1 LFART
6 PRDGVHAQVHGHPE
20 HHRTG
25 DAAMMRRTMLA
36 LTFAV
41 SPACTGTVS
50 STIHDASVDASSD
63 RPDRTV
69 LSDVSDVSDVR
80 DVADVLMGTDR
91 VDVPVGDAG
100 RCPPTLPDGG
110 APPPPPGVSRS
121 CGPGGAPTW
130 HCNEVAYC
138 GGQFTMGSTDAAEV
152 HGTGRGATYQMR
164 ECDPRVRIVRGG
176 YIDAYE
182 VTVARY
188 RTWIRAGMP
197 MPRSGEY
204 TYPLDGWSNPGVD
217 WMPPG
222 YVNSGDGDTVP
233 GSPATVQNCTWSP
246 VDGVNDDLPINCVD
260 GLHAAAFC
268 QWDGRHMVSEEAWEY
283 LASNYGTTARIRP
296 EDLTASSSCD
306 LGDLNSRN
314 GICPQRTL
322 PRPVQSFPLS
332 GPPSVPGLFGMIGGV
347 VEIAAGPFS
356 PMDGICSNFDLRT
369 CCRRRYPNTDDHTPR
384 EGGSLRGTSWW
395 MDREDQQYLNHVS
408 SRNHGSRTA
417 PLDRRPPRSPNVGIR
432 CARWVPGVW

>member
-1 LFART
+1 
-6 PRDGVHAQVHGHPE
+6 
-20 HHRTG
+20 
-25 DAAMMRRTMLA
+25 MMRRALLA

-80 DVADVLMGTDR
+80 DVGDVLMGADR

-121 CGPGGAPTW
+121 CGPGGAPAW

-138 GGQFTMGSTDAAEV
+138 GGEFTMGSTDAAEV
-152 HGTGRGATYQMR
+152 HGAADRSTFRMR
-164 ECDPRVRIVRGG
+164 ACDPRRRIVRGG

-182 VTVARY
+182 VTVARF
-188 RTWIRAGMP
+188 RAWVNAGR
-197 MPRSGEY
+197 PRPASYEVVYPWGEW
-204 TYPLDGWSNPGVD
+204 TLDKRNWQPL
-217 WMPPG
+217 G
-222 YVNSGDGDTVP
+222 YVNMGDGDTVP
-233 GSPATVQNCTWSP
+233 GMPGTVANCTWSP
-246 VDGVNDDLPINCVD
+246 VEGVNDDLPMNCID
-260 GLHAAAFC
+260 GVQAVAFC
-268 QWDGRHMVSEEAWEY
+268 WWDGRHLVSEEAWEY
-283 LASNYGTTARIRP
+283 LASNFGTTSSIRP
-296 EDLTASSSCD
+296 ADLTQAESCT
-306 LGDLNSRN
+306 LGDLNARN
-314 GICPQRTL
+314 GICPRQDL
-322 PRPVQSFPLS
+322 PRPVNTFPLS

-347 VEIAAGPFS
+347 QEIAAGPLS
-356 PMDGICSNFDLRT
+356 PLDGACGFQGSVDPAR
-369 CCRRRYPNTDDHTPR
+369 CCNRRYPETDDHIPR

-395 MDREDQQYLNHVS
+395 LAEEDQRWMRHVS
-408 SRNHGSRTA
+408 SRSRGSRTA
-417 PLDRRPPRSPNVGIR
+417 QLDDRPGRSPNMGIR